1 MQIIWSYEGKTLK
14 ITYTHT
20 KTVRTSSTKC
30 VHTKPLQSCP
40 TLCNPID
47 CSPPGSS
54 AMEFFRQY
62 WSGLPFP
69 PPKLINRLYFKTF
82 YQYQNI
88 LFHFLEHTI
97 ELLTCLSKTISV
109 QMCNFYPTIKDQK
122 ISFPFS
128 LNNMTF
134 NIYHPPSLLLLLLVL
149 SGFLNSCPLFWAIS
163 PILMYTLSPFFLFLV
178 VGRLKE
184 SKRRKILASCT
195 WFHSS
200 IYSWYRNCSVYHW
213 TKRFKEALQWLTF
226 SDFQTLQI
234 LCCLIFQVCSVRY
247 DNHKWC

>member
-1 MQIIWSYEGKTLK
+1 
-14 ITYTHT
+14 
-20 KTVRTSSTKC
+20 
-30 VHTKPLQSCP
+30 
-40 TLCNPID
+40 
-47 CSPPGSS
+47 
-54 AMEFFRQY
+54 MEFFRQY

-97 ELLTCLSKTISV
+97 ELLTCLSKTIRV

-128 LNNMTF
+128 LNNTTS

-163 PILMYTLSPFFLFLV
+163 PILMYRLSPLFLFLV

-184 SKRRKILASCT
+184 PKKIIKRKRGERSWPLALGFT
-195 WFHSS
+195 LPY